1 MPLPEDERKGQGK
14 KEEEER
20 KRESESAYLCFDFFH
35 QPCLRPHGA
44 PFIQPLNEREE
55 GKAVSQGQVIR
66 TEWNALQR
74 QRRRERERES
84 KAGRGGREKRG
95 GRRGKRWERYHLF
108 L

>member
-1 MPLPEDERKGQGK
+1 MRGRDRERKK
-14 KEEEER
+14 RRKERER
-20 KRESESAYLCFDFFH
+20 ERESAYLCFDFFH

-55 GKAVSQGQVIR
+55 GKAVSRGQVIR

-74 QRRRERERES
+74 QRRRERES